1 MLEKKQQFANQ
12 AALLVVCCC
21 HAVIES
27 QVEGYF
33 CSIIYLSE
41 DKRGREG
48 GRVHR
53 HAYVYACERE
63 IAQDLAVVPMRGCL
77 LRMTF
82 GVT

>member
-41 DKRGREG
+41 DKRGREREAVCTDMHMCTRVR
-48 GRVHR
+48 GR
-53 HAYVYACERE
+53 
-63 IAQDLAVVPMRGCL
+63 L
-77 LRMTF
+77 LRIWQWSQ
-82 GVT
+82 